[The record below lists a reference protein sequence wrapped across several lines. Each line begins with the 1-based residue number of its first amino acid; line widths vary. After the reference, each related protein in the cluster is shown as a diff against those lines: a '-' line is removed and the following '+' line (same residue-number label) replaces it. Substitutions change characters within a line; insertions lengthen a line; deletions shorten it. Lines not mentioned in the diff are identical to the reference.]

1 MSMAGI
7 TRAISDNVK
16 DNSIAK
22 LKNLVKEH
30 VLSGGASKLDRFRY
44 SCAIV
49 ELSNRLTEAA
59 YLEFIDTEI
68 EPLLY

>member
-1 MSMAGI
+1 MSMTGI

-30 VLSGGASKLDRFRY
+30 VLSGCDSKLDRFLY

-59 YLEFIDTEI
+59 YLEFIDNEI

>member
-7 TRAISDNVK
+7 TRAIRDNVK
-16 DNSIAK
+16 EKSIAN

-30 VLSGGASKLDRFRY
+30 VTLGGDSKMDRFLY

-68 EPLLY
+68 EPILY